1 MQKHPIQLLEYL
13 KNLPAGVI
21 WQGLF
26 AILGV
31 IGLLFVG
38 AFLLLAKSWVENAT
52 DNYLANVM
60 TQETVANVV
69 LDSLDKNLV
78 GSTTHA
84 HFFLG
89 RENDEPQHSLP
100 FYVSA
105 NQEVELQIKATH
117 YYGDSEELRDVQ
129 VIIGKRIE
137 AFKISSSSEYKQGL
151 DITAH
156 VKKAM
161 SEAPYDFSRN
171 IQRIEF
177 RLNPTQE
184 TSSYVY
190 IEALVITKGI
200 PRSYREASE

>member
-1 MQKHPIQLLEYL
+1 MNKWLGHLQKHVSPTRALLGLAVTIIIGAFWLCAENWVKSAVNEYL
-13 KNLPAGVI
+13 KERLP
-21 WQGLF
+21 
-26 AILGV
+26 
-31 IGLLFVG
+31 
-38 AFLLLAKSWVENAT
+38 
-52 DNYLANVM
+52 
-60 TQETVANVV
+60 QEELANVV